1 MLCKNC
7 GHEISD
13 DSKFCSNCGTK
24 VEVDGDIVVPVT
36 VVDKTEEEVNE
47 RLTKNMQNSFEAVWE
62 MQHKYNVPPRQAAY
76 MVALE
81 RLVVETRWRGYN
93 C

>member
-1 MLCKNC
+1 MYKIQA
-7 GHEISD
+7 GEIKSQKIFIIIQRV
-13 DSKFCSNCGTK
+13 SYYEWVQNKASFYW
-24 VEVDGDIVVPVT
+24 
-36 VVDKTEEEVNE
+36 TEEEVNE

-81 RLVVETRWRGYN
+81 RLVVETKWRGYN

>member
-1 MLCKNC
+1 MK
-7 GHEISD
+7 E
-13 DSKFCSNCGTK
+13 
-24 VEVDGDIVVPVT
+24 
-36 VVDKTEEEVNE
+36 
-47 RLTKNMQNSFEAVWE
+47 LTKNMQNSFEAVWE

-81 RLVVETRWRGYN
+81 RLVVETKWRGYN